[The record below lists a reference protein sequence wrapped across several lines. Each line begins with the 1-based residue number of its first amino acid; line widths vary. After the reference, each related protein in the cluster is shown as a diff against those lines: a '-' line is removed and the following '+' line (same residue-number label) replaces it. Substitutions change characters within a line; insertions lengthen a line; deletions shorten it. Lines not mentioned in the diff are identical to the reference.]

1 MDIEER
7 VSQLAENY
15 THLMGGLC
23 DCEDKIQ
30 ALEERLVEFE
40 HSVANLVR
48 WVNANEDKIRAL
60 AGGSPILDIEE
71 DKDSLARL
79 ILTPHTTKSNSHFI
93 MPEER

>member
-1 MDIEER
+1 MNIDER

-30 ALEERLVEFE
+30 AMEERLEERIIALEG
-40 HSVANLVR
+40 SVPTR
-48 WVNANEDKIRAL
+48 CF
-60 AGGSPILDIEE
+60 EE

-79 ILTPHTTKSNSHFI
+79 ILTPNTWGRYALDTTKSNSHFI